1 MELIVMA
8 IIIAAVLIGQ
18 YLIYR
23 RFGLKNLNYTL
34 TVRKSGA
41 DGADGAAA
49 EAGEYAA
56 EVFEDEE
63 IEIIE
68 IIDNAKILPLP
79 WVRTEIN
86 CSRWLSFFGKAEK
99 AEKSDPAQ
107 KGLIS
112 GIFTLR
118 GRQKCRRT
126 WRVKCE
132 KRGVF
137 SIEDVSLAVSDLF
150 GLVRSAQVIKIDQR
164 IRVLPIP
171 ADMEA
176 AGMSGDVFI
185 GDIPVRRFV
194 LPDPFVISGAREYT
208 GREPMNRIHWQQ
220 SARTGSL
227 MVYNNEF
234 TTERRVLV
242 ILNMQ
247 RSFHGINQKLSV
259 PSLEALIKGA
269 AFMLDWCYRTR
280 TVCALTANSREK
292 LREEPGEGYEH
303 IIGELRSLAELK
315 NGCGEHIDD
324 FIGGIDYSGW
334 TDVVFVSSFLDD
346 ACADLLR
353 TLSENGRCVTILTT
367 DIEETD
373 FCGVWYIPRSKH
385 YPPYSEGDDE

>member
-1 MELIVMA
+1 MALIL
-8 IIIAAVLIGQ
+8 AAALTAQ

-23 RFGLKNLNYTL
+23 RFGQKDLQYTL
-34 TVRKSGA
+34 TVRNSGRT
-41 DGADGAAA
+41 GANA
-49 EAGEYAA
+49 ELGDFVVEA
-56 EVFEDEE
+56 FEDEY

-68 IIDNAKILPLP
+68 EIDNAKLLPLP

-86 CSRWLSFFGKAEK
+86 CSRWLSFFGQAEIRD
-99 AEKSDPAQ
+99 SAQ

-137 SIEDVSLAVSDLF
+137 SIEDTAITVSDLF
-150 GLVRSAQVIKIDQR
+150 GLVKSARVIKMNQQ

-171 ADMEA
+171 ADMET
-176 AGMSGDVFI
+176 AGMSSDVFI

-234 TTERRVLV
+234 TTERRVLI

-247 RSFHGINQKLSV
+247 RSFHGVNQQLSV
-259 PSLEALIKGA
+259 PTMEALIKGA
-269 AFMLDWCYRTR
+269 AFMLDWCYHNR
-280 TVCALTANSREK
+280 TVCALTANSRET
-292 LREEPGEGYEH
+292 LSTEPGEGYEH
-303 IIGELRSLAELK
+303 TIMILRRLAELK
-315 NGCGEHIDD
+315 NGCGCHVDD
-324 FIGGIDYSGW
+324 FVSGLNFTDW
-334 TDVVFVSSFLDD
+334 TDVVFISSFLDEH
-346 ACADLLR
+346 CADLLR
-353 TLSENGRCVTILTT
+353 TLSENGRSVLILTT

-373 FCGVWYIPRSKH
+373 FCEVRHIPRTKH
-385 YPPYSEGDDE
+385 YLPDSAE

>member
-8 IIIAAVLIGQ
+8 LILAAVLAAQ
-18 YLIYR
+18 YFVYS
-23 RFGLKNLNYTL
+23 RFGQRELRYTL
-34 TVRKSGA
+34 TVRSHGS
-41 DGADGAAA
+41 DGTNA
-49 EAGEYAA
+49 ELGEYVVEA
-56 EVFEDEE
+56 FEDEE

-68 IIDNAKILPLP
+68 EIDNAKILPLP

-86 CSRWLSFFGKAEK
+86 CSRWLSFFGQAEVK
-99 AEKSDPAQ
+99 DSAQ

-137 SIEDVSLAVSDLF
+137 SIEDAAITVSDLF
-150 GLVRSAQVIKIDQR
+150 GLVKSARVIKMNQQ

-171 ADMEA
+171 ADMA
-176 AGMSGDVFI
+176 VSGMSSDVFI

-234 TTERRVLV
+234 TTERRVLM

-247 RSFHGINQKLSV
+247 RSFHGLNQMLSV
-259 PSLEALIKGA
+259 PTMEALIKGA
-269 AFMLDWCYRTR
+269 AFMLDWCCKSN
-280 TVCALTANSREK
+280 TVCALAANSREK
-292 LREEPGEGYEH
+292 LSTEPGEGYEH
-303 IIGELRSLAELK
+303 TITALRQLAELK

-324 FIGGIDYSGW
+324 FVSGLNYTDW
-334 TDVVFVSSFLDD
+334 TDVVFISSFIDEH
-346 ACADLLR
+346 CADLLR
-353 TLSENGRCVTILTT
+353 TLSENGRGVTILTT

-373 FCGVWYIPRSKH
+373 FCEVWHIPRTKH
-385 YPPYSEGDDE
+385 YLPEAAE